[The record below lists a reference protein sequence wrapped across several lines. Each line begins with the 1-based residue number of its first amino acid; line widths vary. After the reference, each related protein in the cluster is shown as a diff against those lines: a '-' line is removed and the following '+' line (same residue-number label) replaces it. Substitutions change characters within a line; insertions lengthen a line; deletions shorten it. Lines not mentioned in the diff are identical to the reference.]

1 METRLRIARIFETF
15 HVCNE
20 VFDATKLQQSNTQH
34 HEDDDTATLV
44 YFLFEVRCCTLQL
57 TSQDS
62 NMISIKN
69 LLSLLFLLVSVATT
83 AFARR
88 KDDEEA
94 AQQALRDLQIG
105 MNGLKEAGS
114 NPAMLAQMMRD
125 LQVGDAS

>member
-1 METRLRIARIFETF
+1 LFIFF
-15 HVCNE
+15 LKSIVP
-20 VFDATKLQQSNTQH
+20 LSNQP
-34 HEDDDTATLV
+34 
-44 YFLFEVRCCTLQL
+44 
-57 TSQDS
+57 TSQES
-62 NMISIKN
+62 NMISINN

-83 AFARR
+83 AFARK